1 MEWQGI
7 DLTDY
12 SESKWIFT
20 AYNTLK
26 NIVLGLFLI
35 IGMSG
40 LLTFYHLQKNQEIHP
55 LVNQLNEL
63 KNEISTLENKLT
75 NLKNNNRMPLVF
87 AKSEEITKQL
97 NLIHQLPLKN
107 GGINSVQI
115 YLEKAFYLKLSGKLS
130 SQEDF
135 QKLEKYLNNQNQFE
149 IKTDL
154 INLNNKNEIEFIFTL
169 KQRG

>member
-26 NIVLGLFLI
+26 NIVLGSFLI
-35 IGMSG
+35 IGISG

-55 LVNQLNEL
+55 LVSRLNEL

-75 NLKNNNRMPLVF
+75 NLNNNRTPSKF
-87 AKSEEITKQL
+87 AKSEEIEKQL

-107 GGINSVQI
+107 GGINLVQI
-115 YLEKAFYLKLSGKLS
+115 YLENVLYLKLSGKLS